1 MHFEHL
7 KELTVPEI
15 GHVEFA
21 ALWDPNF
28 DLELATIF
36 NINNNLWRGREHPH
50 PQMYGQKSG
59 LSLSELPLWF
69 CTDIGKLFFPIP
81 LL

>member
-50 PQMYGQKSG
+50 P
-59 LSLSELPLWF
+59 
-69 CTDIGKLFFPIP
+69 
-81 LL
+81 